1 MKLQRPQRVHTC
13 KRKKFQTINYVY
25 VHDLTTTKTDNYVG
39 VIARTVN
46 SMPLGWEKNS
56 DFFKI

>member
-46 SMPLGWEKNS
+46 SMPLG
-56 DFFKI
+56 